1 MKDLKRSDGGEGR
14 GGFGVSM
21 RSVLSTMDDGLVTW
35 SLRLLGLRGKCL
47 FPTLLVWLHSKS

>member
-21 RSVLSTMDDGLVTW
+21 RSVLPTMDDGLVTCP
-35 SLRLLGLRGKCL
+35 LMLLGLRGKCL
-47 FPTLLVWLHSKS
+47 SPT